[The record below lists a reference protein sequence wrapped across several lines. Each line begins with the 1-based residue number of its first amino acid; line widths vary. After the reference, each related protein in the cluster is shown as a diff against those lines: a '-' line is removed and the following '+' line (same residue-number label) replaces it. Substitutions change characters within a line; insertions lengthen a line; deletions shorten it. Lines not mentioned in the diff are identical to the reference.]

1 MDNYL
6 FEIMSGEWE
15 GVEFFVQSTTKNG
28 AFYTA
33 REVAEGEKI
42 RCLGVYSDEEA
53 EMMGYDTF

>member
-6 FEIMSGEWE
+6 FEIMSGEYE
-15 GVEFFVQSTTKNG
+15 GYEFFVQSTTKNS

-42 RCLGVYSDEEA
+42 RCLGIYSDEEA
-53 EMMGYDTF
+53 EMMGYDTY